1 MKRPINK
8 QSIEVPKI
16 MTNASDSFDKMKQE
30 MQAIKT
36 TSNAELQAIQKAI
49 KKIEGDIQGSAGNLG
64 GGDSGG
70 N

>member
-1 MKRPINK
+1 
-8 QSIEVPKI
+8 

-49 KKIEGDIQGSAGNLG
+49 KKIESDIQGGAAILEVVIQEAIG
-64 GGDSGG
+64 GAKAPWSTRR
-70 N
+70 